1 MQNIFNI
8 TDQSGIDFF
17 CVNYK
22 KEFEKENKT
31 KNKINYLGKISFIQD
46 PDAKLRPIGIL
57 DYYSQLYLK
66 ILNDNLFIKIKN
78 LSQDR
83 TFTQNPFTK

>member
-1 MQNIFNI
+1 MQCIFDL
-8 TDQSGIDFF
+8 TSTEGVDFF

-22 KEFEKENKT
+22 QEFEKENKT

-46 PDAKLRPIGIL
+46 PDAKLRPIGII

-66 ILNDNLFIKIKN
+66 ILNDNMFIKIKN

-83 TFTQNPFTK
+83 TFTQNPLTN